1 MGSTLNRIN
10 VKNSNKVSMTML
22 HEEIFFIQV
31 ETGILVSQKSYL
43 NKNSVELFYDAINLF
58 EMTEVIKLLLQP
70 VRFLYI
76 GCRQESF

>member
-10 VKNSNKVSMTML
+10 VKISNKVSMTML

-31 ETGILVSQKSYL
+31 ETGILGSQKSYL

-58 EMTEVIKLLLQP
+58 
-70 VRFLYI
+70 
-76 GCRQESF
+76 